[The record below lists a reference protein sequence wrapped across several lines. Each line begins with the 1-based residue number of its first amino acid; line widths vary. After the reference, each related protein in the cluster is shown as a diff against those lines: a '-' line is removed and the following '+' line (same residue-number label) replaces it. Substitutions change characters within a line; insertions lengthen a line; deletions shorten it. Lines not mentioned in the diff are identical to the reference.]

1 MDAWFGGLLSCSSP
15 SNEASSGMLS
25 LLSRLTKLMPRSVPP
40 IILVGIAGSSVA
52 VFFHHA
58 IHFVHHTIWSRLA
71 AGPIENFATIGFIV
85 LSLAG
90 LLNGWLLT
98 QFATE
103 AAGSGIPQ
111 LKTAYRQNYGVISF
125 RVVWVKLVAATLSVG
140 GGLSLGREGPS
151 VQLAGGL
158 ASVIGQKFKL
168 SAFRIRTLT
177 ACGSAAGLAAAF
189 NAPIA
194 AVAFVLEEII
204 EDLNSRTI
212 GPILLASFASVVTL
226 FFLQGTEPAFSIS
239 PIVSLDGWTYLA
251 VPIVAALASLA
262 GVGFQKS
269 TLGWASR
276 IHNASSLPSWS
287 RPVIG
292 AWINW
297 AVACLTFYWIGRTG
311 VLGLGH
317 QDLTA
322 CLAGEIAL
330 LSMLVL
336 FVAKWIATS
345 SAYAWGNCGGI
356 FTPTLFIGA
365 MIGGA
370 CANGIDLGFGL
381 NSDCQR
387 LLTIVGMSAC
397 LGAVVR
403 APITSILIVFEM
415 THDFTLV
422 PPLMLAALVSQAISR
437 SLCKKNFYNQFL
449 KDSGIHLETDS
460 SLRAQASWRNRRISA
475 FANFDAPFLQSLDKK
490 EISILL
496 NQYPDTNFPLL
507 DEDHQPIALIERTEL
522 DHFLTSED
530 KPTLHSPTL
539 VNPDKTM
546 QEVEYLLLKASTN
559 TLVLVTKDNRY
570 LGLFS
575 QQESFRSQAKE
586 EVMANS

>member
-1 MDAWFGGLLSCSSP
+1 MPRLPKGLL
-15 SNEASSGMLS
+15 
-25 LLSRLTKLMPRSVPP
+25 KFIPRSVPP
-40 IILVGIAGSSVA
+40 ILLVGITGSSVA
-52 VFFHHA
+52 VLFHHA
-58 IHFVHHTIWSRLA
+58 IHFVHHKIWSPLA
-71 AGPIENFATIGFIV
+71 AGPMENFAAIGFIV
-85 LSLAG
+85 LTLVG

-98 QFATE
+98 QFAPE

-111 LKTAYRQNYGVISF
+111 LKTAYRQNYGLISF
-125 RVVWVKLVAATLSVG
+125 RIVWVKFVAAALSVG

-158 ASVIGQKFKL
+158 ASIIGQKFRL
-168 SAFRIRTLT
+168 SNFRIRTLS
-177 ACGSAAGLAAAF
+177 ACGAAAGLAAAF

-226 FFLQGTEPAFSIS
+226 FFLQGTEPAFSIA
-239 PIVSLDGWTYLA
+239 PVVSLDGWTYLA
-251 VPIVAALASLA
+251 VPVVAALASLA

-269 TLGWASR
+269 TLSWAKR
-276 IHNASSLPSWS
+276 IRTFSTLPPWS
-287 RPVIG
+287 RPVMG

-356 FTPTLFIGA
+356 FTPTLFLGA
-365 MIGGA
+365 MIGGV
-370 CANGIDLGFGL
+370 CSQGMDLGLGL
-381 NSDCQR
+381 EPDCQR

-415 THDFTLV
+415 THDFALV
-422 PPLMLAALVSQAISR
+422 PPLMLASVVSQAISR
-437 SLCKKNFYNQFL
+437 SLCKENFYNQFL
-449 KDSGIHLETDS
+449 KDSGIHLDTDS

-490 EISILL
+490 EISMLL
-496 NQYPDTNFPLL
+496 NRYPDTIFPLL
-507 DEDHQPIALIERTEL
+507 DEVHQPTALIERAEL

-539 VNPDKTM
+539 VNPNKTM
-546 QEVEYLLLKASTN
+546 QEVEDLLGEASTN
-559 TLVLVTKDNRY
+559 NLVLVTKDNRY

-586 EVMANS
+586 EVLANS

>member
-1 MDAWFGGLLSCSSP
+1 MPRLP
-15 SNEASSGMLS
+15 RS
-25 LLSRLTKLMPRSVPP
+25 LLKFIPRSVPP
-40 IILVGIAGSSVA
+40 IILVGITGSSVA
-52 VFFHHA
+52 VLFHHA
-58 IHFVHHTIWSRLA
+58 IHFVHHTIWSPLA

-85 LSLAG
+85 LTLVG
-90 LLNGWLLT
+90 FLNGWLLT
-98 QFATE
+98 QFAPE

-111 LKTAYRQNYGVISF
+111 LKMAYRQNYGLVSF
-125 RVVWVKLVAATLSVG
+125 RIVWVKFVAATLSVG

-158 ASVIGQKFKL
+158 ASVIGQKFRL
-168 SAFRIRTLT
+168 SNFRIRTLS
-177 ACGSAAGLAAAF
+177 ACGAAAGLAAAF

-226 FFLQGTEPAFSIS
+226 FFLQGTEPAFSIA
-239 PIVSLDGWTYLA
+239 PVVSLDGWTYLA
-251 VPIVAALASLA
+251 VPVVAGLASLA

-269 TLGWASR
+269 TLSWAKKIR
-276 IHNASSLPSWS
+276 TSSALPPWS
-287 RPVIG
+287 RPVMG

-330 LSMLVL
+330 FSMLVL

-356 FTPTLFIGA
+356 FTPTLFLGA
-365 MIGGA
+365 MIGGV
-370 CANGIDLGFGL
+370 CSQGMDLGLGL
-381 NSDCQR
+381 EPDCQR

-415 THDFTLV
+415 THDFALV
-422 PPLMLAALVSQAISR
+422 PPLMLASVVSQAISR
-437 SLCKKNFYNQFL
+437 SLCKENFYNQFL
-449 KDSGIHLETDS
+449 KDSGIHLDTDS

-490 EISILL
+490 EISMLL
-496 NQYPDTNFPLL
+496 NRYPDTIFPLL
-507 DEDHQPIALIERTEL
+507 DEVHQPTALIERAEL

-539 VNPDKTM
+539 VNPNKTM
-546 QEVEYLLLKASTN
+546 QEVEDLLGEASTN
-559 TLVLVTKDNRY
+559 NLVLVTKDNRY

-586 EVMANS
+586 EVLANS